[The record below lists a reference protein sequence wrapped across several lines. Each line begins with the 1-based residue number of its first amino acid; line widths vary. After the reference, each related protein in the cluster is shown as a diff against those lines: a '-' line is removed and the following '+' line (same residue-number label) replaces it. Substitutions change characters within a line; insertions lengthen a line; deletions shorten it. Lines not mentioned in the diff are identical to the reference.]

1 MPEKKKTLIDLQ
13 WVVIIA
19 ISYFLFFREGEV
31 VEDPRVYFL
40 VLLFL
45 ISVLVLYRLPL
56 AAFDRTSFAYSLVS
70 VDTVL
75 ISLGILLYKDR
86 PWDLFLIF
94 FFGLFIAGIGENLL
108 QIVIGVLLVSI
119 ISVVLTALP
128 STGASALDSD
138 LLLRIPFIFGV
149 SLIYCYMAE
158 QVKRETRRLAE
169 TQHNLEHLSALHS
182 VTAVAGESLHLNTV
196 RYVLEIFNFDAARVY
211 VLDENE
217 EELRLLAHE
226 GFTRRPFGT

>member
-1 MPEKKKTLIDLQ
+1 MKAFRTIGLNWSLLHAEKKSSYSMPEKKKTLIDLQ

-56 AAFDRTSFAYSLVS
+56 AAFDRTSFSYSLVL

-108 QIVIGVLLVSI
+108 QIVI
-119 ISVVLTALP
+119 
-128 STGASALDSD
+128 
-138 LLLRIPFIFGV
+138 
-149 SLIYCYMAE
+149 
-158 QVKRETRRLAE
+158 
-169 TQHNLEHLSALHS
+169 
-182 VTAVAGESLHLNTV
+182 
-196 RYVLEIFNFDAARVY
+196 
-211 VLDENE
+211 
-217 EELRLLAHE
+217 
-226 GFTRRPFGT
+226 